1 MIQMQSL
8 AASIGSYSNET
19 KQSCPWCNCL
29 KVKSES
35 VRVVIA
41 KVLAATDWV
50 RAAAIAMVV
59 TTADMV
65 LILISNLPTI

>member
-1 MIQMQSL
+1 M
-8 AASIGSYSNET
+8 
-19 KQSCPWCNCL
+19 

-59 TTADMV
+59 TTAGMV
-65 LILISNLPTI
+65 LILISNLTAI

>member
-1 MIQMQSL
+1 M
-8 AASIGSYSNET
+8 
-19 KQSCPWCNCL
+19 

-65 LILISNLPTI
+65 LILMSNLPTI

>member
-1 MIQMQSL
+1 MKSI

-19 KQSCPWCNCL
+19 KQPYPWCNFS

-41 KVLAATDWV
+41 KMLAATDWV

-59 TTADMV
+59 TTAGMV
-65 LILISNLPTI
+65 LILISNLTAI

>member
-1 MIQMQSL
+1 MIQMKSL
-8 AASIGSYSNET
+8 AASMGSYSNET
-19 KQSCPWCNCL
+19 KQSYPWCNCL

-50 RAAAIAMVV
+50 RAAVIAMVV